1 MSRLSI
7 FPDETAAHA
16 PDEQVTELE
25 SHDPAVIQAELSSR
39 GICFEQWPA
48 EQGLPEGADQ
58 SAIIQ
63 AYADA
68 IARVQG
74 DGGYATVDA
83 IRMTPDHPDRELLR
97 RKFLE
102 EHIHAEDEVRFFV
115 EGCGLFVLHIG
126 SEVLSVL
133 CERGDLM
140 RVPAGTRHW
149 FDMGSQP
156 RFCAVRW
163 FNNPE
168 GWVAQYTGSSIAQRF
183 PRLD

>member
-1 MSRLSI
+1 M
-7 FPDETAAHA
+7 
-16 PDEQVTELE
+16 
-25 SHDPAVIQAELSSR
+25 
-39 GICFEQWPA
+39 C
-48 EQGLPEGADQ
+48 
-58 SAIIQ
+58 
-63 AYADA
+63 
-68 IARVQG
+68 
-74 DGGYATVDA
+74 
-83 IRMTPDHPDRELLR
+83 IRDS
-97 RKFLE
+97 
-102 EHIHAEDEVRFFV
+102 AEDEVRFFV

-140 RVPAGTRHW
+140 WVPAGTRHW

>member
-1 MSRLSI
+1 MSGLSI
-7 FPDETAAHA
+7 FPDETAANA
-16 PDEQVTELE
+16 PDGLVPQLE
-25 SHDPAVIQAELSSR
+25 SNDPAVIQSELSRR
-39 GICFEQWPA
+39 GIGFEQWPA
-48 EQGLPEGADQ
+48 EHGLPEGADQ
-58 SAIIQ
+58 ATILQ

-68 IARVQG
+68 IARVQL

-83 IRMTPDHPDRELLR
+83 IRMTPDHPDREPLR

-102 EHIHAEDEVRFFV
+102 EHTHAEDEVRFFV
-115 EGCGLFVLHIG
+115 EGRGLFVLHIG

-133 CERGDLM
+133 CERGNLM

-156 RFCAVRW
+156 QFCAVRW
-163 FNNPE
+163 FNNLE
-168 GWVAQYTGSSIAQRF
+168 GWVAHYTGSSIAKRF

>member
-1 MSRLSI
+1 MSRFSI

-16 PDEQVTELE
+16 PDEQVPELE
-25 SHDPAVIQAELSSR
+25 SHDPAEIQAELSRR
-39 GICFEQWPA
+39 GIGFEQWPA

-58 SAIIQ
+58 SAILQ
-63 AYADA
+63 AYA
-68 IARVQG
+68 
-74 DGGYATVDA
+74 DA
-83 IRMTPDHPDRELLR
+83 IRMTPDHHDRELLR
-97 RKFLE
+97 RKFLA
-102 EHIHAEDEVRFFV
+102 EHTHAEDEVRFFV

-126 SEVLSVL
+126 AEVLSVL

-156 RFCAVRW
+156 QFCAVRW

>member
-1 MSRLSI
+1 M
-7 FPDETAAHA
+7 A
-16 PDEQVTELE
+16 
-25 SHDPAVIQAELSSR
+25 
-39 GICFEQWPA
+39 G
-48 EQGLPEGADQ
+48 GAG
-58 SAIIQ
+58 SAGGGRPGHHPQ

-68 IARVQG
+68 IARVQR

-83 IRMTPDHPDRELLR
+83 IRMTPDHPDREPLR

-102 EHIHAEDEVRFFV
+102 EHTHAEDEVRFFV

-168 GWVAQYTGSSIAQRF
+168 GGGAVHRQQHRPAISQA
-183 PRLD
+183 